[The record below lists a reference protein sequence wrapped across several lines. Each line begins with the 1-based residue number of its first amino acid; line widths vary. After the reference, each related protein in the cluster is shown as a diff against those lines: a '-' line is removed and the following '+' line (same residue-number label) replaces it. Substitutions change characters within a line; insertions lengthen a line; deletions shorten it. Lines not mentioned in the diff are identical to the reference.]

1 MKIFISLIAMLVSV
15 LGFAE
20 SDTKFRKVKLGE
32 GAFFLTAIEE
42 NSTNIGVLK
51 EGGKLI
57 LIDPAPGEDKLQE
70 LEQLIQDEYRV
81 KDLYVLNTHGHG
93 DHSGGNEYFLNRG
106 AKLNKFN
113 FESLKKYRVV
123 SHSPNDLIFYH
134 MKSNSIFVGDIFDA
148 NWHPTF
154 YAGGVDGFVDA
165 MDSILRI
172 GGEGSLIV
180 PGHGRPVGKSILE
193 EYKKNT
199 LSWLGRVDDL
209 RKKNMTIDEMLLDKE
224 LRNILERFN
233 FEKRSP
239 FLPKKAERRFVERSI
254 AILDRSGGT

>member
-1 MKIFISLIAMLVSV
+1 MKIVISLIAMVVSV

-32 GAFFLTAIEE
+32 GALLLTAIEE

-51 EGGKLI
+51 DGEKLI

-70 LEQLIQDEYRV
+70 LEQIIQDEYGV

-93 DHSGGNEYFLNRG
+93 DHSGGNEYFLKRE
-106 AKLNKFN
+106 AKINEFN
-113 FESLKKYRVV
+113 FEFLKKYRAV
-123 SHSPNDLIFYH
+123 SHSSNDLIFYH

-154 YAGGVDGFVDA
+154 YAGGVDGFIA
-165 MDSILRI
+165 AIDSILHI
-172 GGEGSLIV
+172 GGEDSLIV
-180 PGHGRPVGKSILE
+180 PGHGRLVSKGILKG
-193 EYKKNT
+193 YKEHT
-199 LSWLGRVDDL
+199 LNWLARVDEL
-209 RKKNMTIDEMLLDKE
+209 RKKNKSIDEMLLDKE
-224 LRNILERFN
+224 LRNILEHFN

-239 FLPKKAERRFVERSI
+239 FLPKKAERLFVERSI
-254 AILDRSGGT
+254 AILGRSGGA